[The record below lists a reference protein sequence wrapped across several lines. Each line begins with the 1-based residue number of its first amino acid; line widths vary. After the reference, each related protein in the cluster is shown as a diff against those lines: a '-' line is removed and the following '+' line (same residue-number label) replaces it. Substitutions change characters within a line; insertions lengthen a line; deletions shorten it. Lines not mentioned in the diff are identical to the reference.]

1 MECIVN
7 RQSKIT
13 RRLFK
18 LFVCVFAVSCLALAG
33 CATSQTSSSQQ
44 TSSRSSNAEI
54 RNISDVPNALSKAMQ
69 EVKGCKMTLEPNN
82 TNNNSTLYLYEDSER
97 VGTVELSEDD
107 YSFTVRIDGDRS
119 NESKDRALERVA
131 HMTLASVI
139 ACNPGYDYSKA
150 QDVAVGIIKSD
161 GEYRDGKIS
170 YKNGKKSYQYVLS
183 VYL

>member
-7 RQSKIT
+7 RQSKTT

-44 TSSRSSNAEI
+44 ISSRSSSAEI
-54 RNISDVPNALSKAMQ
+54 RNISDVPDALSKAMQ
-69 EVKGCKMTLEPNN
+69 EVKGCKMTLEP
-82 TNNNSTLYLYEDSER
+82 NNNSTLYLYEDSER

-119 NESKDRALERVA
+119 NESEDRALERVA

-139 ACNPGYDYSKA
+139 ACNPDYDYSKA
-150 QDVAVGIIKSD
+150 QDVAVKIIESD

-170 YKNGKKSYQYVLS
+170 YKDGKKSYQYVLS

>member
-1 MECIVN
+1 MECIAN

-44 TSSRSSNAEI
+44 ISSQSSSAEI
-54 RNISDVPNALSKAMQ
+54 RNISDVPDALSKAMQ
-69 EVKGCKMTLEPNN
+69 EVKGCKMTLEP
-82 TNNNSTLYLYEDSER
+82 NNNSTLYLYEDSER

-107 YSFTVRIDGDRS
+107 YS
-119 NESKDRALERVA
+119 
-131 HMTLASVI
+131 
-139 ACNPGYDYSKA
+139 KA
-150 QDVAVGIIKSD
+150 QDVAVKIIESD

-170 YKNGKKSYQYVLS
+170 YKDGKKSYQYVLS